1 VDVFPDDNTVAAVAQ
16 FDIDVV
22 EEEDQVDIDGAQAG
36 QVDHT
41 VDKVPQG
48 VHMDEI
54 VEVRVDIGEDVGV
67 QHDMMADIL
76 VGGDNFE
83 GDNLEGDN
91 FEMGGKFVEDVV
103 EIDEVDV
110 NGNMIVVLK
119 VGGLYLHMDVMN
131 QEYHQ

>member
-22 EEEDQVDIDGAQAG
+22 EEEDQVDIDGAEGAQAG

-83 GDNLEGDN
+83 GDN
-91 FEMGGKFVEDVV
+91 FEMGGKFVEEDVV